1 MNVLMHV
8 RRTLDRLTI
17 YLPLILFAFLALG
30 SWWLVR
36 SMPELLPPGIDK
48 QLRQDP
54 DYRLVQFTV
63 KSFDASGHMTREVS
77 GQSATHYPAT
87 KALHIEDVRIFFEND
102 VGTRLNAQAQKGIS
116 LEAEQQVILSGNA
129 VAVRTA
135 DAQGPR
141 MTLQGEALTVLLK
154 EERMISSLPIRIT
167 RGRDV
172 FTAQTMNLDTR
183 GGQYELKGR
192 VKSVLAPGG
201 RQP

>member
-63 KSFDASGHMTREVS
+63 KSFDSSGHMTREVS

-141 MTLQGEALTVLLK
+141 MTLQGEALTVLLE
-154 EERMISSLPIRIT
+154 EERLISSLPIRIT

>member
-201 RQP
+201 R

>member
-1 MNVLMHV
+1 M
-8 RRTLDRLTI
+8 TL
-17 YLPLILFAFLALG
+17 
-30 SWWLVR
+30 
-36 SMPELLPPGIDK
+36 
-48 QLRQDP
+48 

-141 MTLQGEALTVLLK
+141 MTLQGEALTVLLE
-154 EERMISSLPIRIT
+154 EERLISSLPIRIT